1 MLGALELGK
10 DLVHAVNVNSRQLEH
25 NADVLPLHPARL
37 QILVF
42 EANLV
47 ASLSCRPKIARRQ
60 VSRRSPYWIRSD
72 TTRRHSRYSKSA
84 HTILRRRNVGS
95 IGRDCYW
102 TCRCKHLAC
111 AATFCT
117 WLICSFYSG
126 EICVSFSLGSSYEC

>member
-47 ASLSCRPKIARRQ
+47 AVSLAVPR
-60 VSRRSPYWIRSD
+60 SRDAKCPVDLPIGSRHYD
-72 TTRRHSRYSKSA
+72 TPEST
-84 HTILRRRNVGS
+84 
-95 IGRDCYW
+95 
-102 TCRCKHLAC
+102 
-111 AATFCT
+111 AATANYT
-117 WLICSFYSG
+117 
-126 EICVSFSLGSSYEC
+126 